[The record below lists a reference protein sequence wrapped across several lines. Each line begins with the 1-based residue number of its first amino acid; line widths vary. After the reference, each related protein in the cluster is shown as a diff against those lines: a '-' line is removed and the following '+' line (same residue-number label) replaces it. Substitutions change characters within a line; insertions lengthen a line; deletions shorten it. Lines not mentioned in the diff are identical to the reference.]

1 MSAKSISLAALEA
14 AINHW
19 RNLSPATGDELKLC
33 PQAAALAKPYARMII
48 ERLATLP
55 ADALDQK
62 ARAAWDETPQNVREL
77 G

>member
-1 MSAKSISLAALEA
+1 MTAESISLAALEA

-33 PQAAALAKPYARMII
+33 AQAAALAKPYARMII
-48 ERLATLP
+48 ERRASLP
-55 ADALDQK
+55 VDALD
-62 ARAAWDETPQNVREL
+62 ARALDAWNETPQHVRSL